1 MQLGIKSLR
10 LLVEIEIHG
19 KEGLEDPLDLVYIWL
34 ITSKNA
40 QTMFLE
46 DTNTF
51 ISSHLMSSI
60 RNPF

>member
-46 DTNTF
+46 DTQ
-51 ISSHLMSSI
+51 IPSSARI
-60 RNPF
+60 